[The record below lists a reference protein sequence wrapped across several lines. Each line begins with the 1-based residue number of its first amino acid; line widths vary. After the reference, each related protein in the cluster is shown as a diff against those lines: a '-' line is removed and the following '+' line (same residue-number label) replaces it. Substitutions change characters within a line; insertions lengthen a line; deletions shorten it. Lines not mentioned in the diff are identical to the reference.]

1 MQSECRVREMF
12 VRESQGLTME
22 WKEDRH
28 FVCEKTCS
36 FFSILTV
43 KCIHF
48 RRRDTNP
55 LHIKEIQGDRMAII
69 LTLMLLRDITIPSG
83 QQNLNLVFFY
93 FSSSRQTNWL
103 EWMTRTE
110 RFFSFCH
117 VSLSYLVLLRG
128 WIERSLSFPIEFVC
142 LSMSFDRNPW
152 KMVSFHFASHIP

>member
-1 MQSECRVREMF
+1 MF

-36 FFSILTV
+36 FFSLLTV

-69 LTLMLLRDITIPSG
+69 LTLMLLRDITIPS
-83 QQNLNLVFFY
+83 VFFLY
-93 FSSSRQTNWL
+93 
-103 EWMTRTE
+103 
-110 RFFSFCH
+110 SFCIP
-117 VSLSYLVLLRG
+117 SGQREFEFGLLLLLFSTNKLTG
-128 WIERSLSFPIEFVC
+128 
-142 LSMSFDRNPW
+142 MND
-152 KMVSFHFASHIP
+152 